1 MFLAQNMTPHNAYMS
16 QSRNTSYIRILHAV
30 PNAPAVDVY
39 ANRVPIARNLRYREF
54 TEYQPIKAGTY
65 QIEIY
70 PAGRTDNPVLR
81 TTATLPDYSIF
92 TIAAVGQ
99 LPNISLLP
107 IAEPKIPFPQG
118 MAMIRFSHLSP
129 TAPNVDIT
137 LTDGTVLFSDVRFKE
152 TTGYIM
158 VPPTTYNLQARVAG
172 TDQVVL
178 DVPNIKLLSDR
189 FYTVYAVGLPG
200 GQPPLQVL
208 IPLDGN
214 TYINP

>member
-1 MFLAQNMTPHNAYMS
+1 MFYTQNMMPNNPYMS
-16 QSRNTSYIRILHAV
+16 QNRNSSYIRILHAV
-30 PNAPAVDVY
+30 PNAPAVDIY
-39 ANRVPIARNLRYREF
+39 ANGTPLAKNLKYKEF
-54 TEYQPIKAGTY
+54 TDYKAVKAGTW
-65 QIEIY
+65 QIEIF
-70 PAGRTDNPVLR
+70 PAGRTDAPVLK
-81 TTATLPDYSIF
+81 TSITLPDKNIF
-92 TIAAVGQ
+92 TVAAVGE

-107 IAEPKIPFPQG
+107 IAEPKLALPQG
-118 MAMIRFSHLSP
+118 MVMVRFSHLSP

-137 LTDGTVLFSDVRFKE
+137 LPDGTVLFSDVRFKE
-152 TTGYIM
+152 TANYIM
-158 VPPTTYNLQARVAG
+158 VPPSTYRLQARVAG

-178 DVPNIKLLSDR
+178 DVPNINLIADR